1 MAELRRDGAAAAVS
15 AFFEIHRDPDGKITD
30 LTPIPAEQVRIVRDR
45 GGLIGFE
52 VTAPFADDAARE
64 AAQVW
69 CARCAAVR
77 GPRPDRACP
86 VCHLRLTWE
95 PPYTP
100 GGPTPSCGRP
110 ECQPYTPGGPTPACG
125 RPECAPYDVE
135 AGLARLHAWMRDE
148 GHVADDGGG

>member
-1 MAELRRDGAAAAVS
+1 VAELRRDDGHRAVS
-15 AFFEIHRDPDGKITD
+15 EFFEIHRDAAGKIVD

-45 GGLIGFE
+45 GGLIGYE

-77 GPRPDRACP
+77 GPRPDTACP

-95 PPYTP
+95 PPYVTP
-100 GGPTPSCGRP
+100 PCGRP
-110 ECQPYTPGGPTPACG
+110 ECQPYTPGGPTPGCG

-148 GHVADDGGG
+148 GYVADEE